1 MGKRAHWPD
10 NKKVPESI
18 LAVWMMD
25 TVVTSFRSQPVCENS
40 LCSRLVPKNSC
51 GVIGPKGEVGVA
63 GWFSGTGDRGGG
75 EVGTFA
81 QRVMAYK
88 DI

>member
-1 MGKRAHWPD
+1 MGKGAHWAD
-10 NKKVPESI
+10 NKKVPGVI

-25 TVVTSFRSQPVCENS
+25 TVGTSFGSQPVCEDS
-40 LCSRLVPKNSC
+40 RCSHLVSHR
-51 GVIGPKGEVGVA
+51 VIGPKGDVGVA
-63 GWFSGTGDRGGG
+63 GWFSGTGDSGVG

-81 QRVMAYK
+81 PHVMAYK